1 MTVGVM
7 LEVKVVRYGLML
19 LGEGCKIWFDVSR

>member
-1 MTVGVM
+1 MAVGMM

-19 LGEGCKIWFDVSR
+19 LGEGCKIWFNAFM